1 MKILEVIR
9 TVDPAYG
16 GPVEVVRQLSGVMQ
30 AELGATVEAA
40 TLDDPSADF
49 VAKFPIK
56 VHALGPG
63 KGTYGHSPLY
73 VPWMEEHAGEYDAI
87 VVNGIWQYQSLGTYK
102 ALRKSGKPYFVFPHG
117 MLDPYFNET
126 YPLKKVKKQIY
137 WKLFEQKVLAN
148 AAAVMYTC
156 EEERV
161 LAQKSFSGYKAA
173 ERVVSL
179 GIATPEFDLEACK
192 KEFLAQYPNL
202 EGERFLLFLSRI
214 DPKKGIDLLI
224 QAFASIKDSRLKLV
238 IAGPDKTGL
247 RPSLE
252 ELAKAS
258 GVSGLVTWTGMITG
272 SLKWGA
278 YTACEAFALTTHQE
292 NFGIV
297 LAEAMACHKPVLT
310 TNKTN
315 IWREIKDSNA
325 GLICTDTVDSVK
337 VMLQDWVTLS
347 PSDRSA
353 FEERAYACFKE
364 KFEVGQSARLIY
376 KTYELIL
383 KK

>member
-40 TLDDPSADF
+40 TLDDPEADF
-49 VAKFPIK
+49 VANFPIK

-63 KGTYGHSPLY
+63 KGTYGHSPLF
-73 VPWMEEHAGEYDAI
+73 VPWMEKHAAEFDAI

-102 ALRKSGKPYFVFPHG
+102 ALLKSGKPYFVFPHG

-126 YPLKKVKKQIY
+126 YPLKKIKKQIY

-161 LAQKSFSGYKAA
+161 LAQKSFSGYKAT

-192 KEFLAQYPNL
+192 KEFLFQYPHL
-202 EGERFLLFLSRI
+202 QGERFLLFLSRI
-214 DPKKGIDLLI
+214 DPKKGIDMLI
-224 QAFASIKDSRLKLV
+224 QAFASIKDSGLKLV
-238 IAGPDKTGL
+238 IAGPDKSGL

-252 ELAKAS
+252 ELARAS
-258 GVSGLVTWTGMITG
+258 GVSDLITWTGMITG
-272 SLKWGA
+272 SMKWGA
-278 YTACEAFALTTHQE
+278 YAACEAFALTTHQE

-297 LAEAMACHKPVLT
+297 LAEAMACSRPVLT

-315 IWREIKDSNA
+315 IWREINDSNA
-325 GLICTDTVDSVK
+325 GLICTDTVDSVQG
-337 VMLQDWVTLS
+337 MLKEWIALS
-347 PSDRSA
+347 PEARSA
-353 FEERAYACFKE
+353 FGERAYSCFKE

-376 KTYELIL
+376 KTYEDIL
-383 KK
+383 K